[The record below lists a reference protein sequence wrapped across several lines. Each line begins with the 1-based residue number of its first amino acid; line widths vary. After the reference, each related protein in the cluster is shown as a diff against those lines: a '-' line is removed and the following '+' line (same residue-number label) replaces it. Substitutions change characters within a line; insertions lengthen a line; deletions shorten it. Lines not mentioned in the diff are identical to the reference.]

1 VTDSAGPECPALDAH
16 KELFVGAPSARSGWE
31 RIASKMGGGSELFIA
46 SPWRVPKFGKR
57 LFKLQP
63 LSGRVPPRKP
73 PVRFAP
79 LIVQVEKKSARIRKT
94 AMIFSLRSSN
104 CLTAAFSQTNRW
116 FCSASQSEFVTM
128 EKPPIEDDAA
138 REPLVC
144 QENSGEGTDHPCWK
158 MTADVESPFFLHS
171 SESLRE
177 QAAISF

>member
-1 VTDSAGPECPALDAH
+1 MR
-16 KELFVGAPSARSGWE
+16 GAPQVGFSTTIRKINSRTSFGV
-31 RIASKMGGGSELFIA
+31 GFL
-46 SPWRVPKFGKR
+46 PTRVPT
-57 LFKLQP
+57 LD
-63 LSGRVPPRKP
+63 LSFQYKRKP
-73 PVRFAP
+73 
-79 LIVQVEKKSARIRKT
+79 ARCQRITVSICAHIRKT
-94 AMIFSLRSSN
+94 AMIFSLRSSH

-177 QAAISF
+177 QVAISF